1 MSTVL
6 KTIYRDDRLARAN
19 IVRFEVGDASHFTF
33 HEDAWYEGEHGLD
46 ERYAYWAPSE
56 NGFGGGFYETAE
68 AAESECQI
76 AAILAAFGEFR

>member
-6 KTIYRDDRLARAN
+6 KTIYRDDGLARAN
-19 IVRFEVGDASHFTF
+19 IVRFEVGDASYFTF

-46 ERYAYWAPSE
+46 EKYAYWALSG

-68 AAESECQI
+68 AAESECRATI
-76 AAILAAFGEFR
+76 PWLRNSN

>member
-19 IVRFEVGDASHFTF
+19 IVRFEVGEASYYTF
-33 HEDAWYEGEHGLD
+33 REDAWYEGEHGLD

-56 NGFGGGFYETAE
+56 NSFGGGFYETAE
-68 AAESECQI
+68 AAESECHATI
-76 AAILAAFGEFR
+76 PWLRNSN